1 MSDSSDAENEVV
13 EKTLKNVEFIQT
25 MIDSTAKLL
34 LGLRNECAATND
46 LTQNEIREQESKL
59 LKLFSKQ
66 LVQTTKADP
75 QHTQEKL
82 SGYPR
87 TDQWLTVVGLPENAV
102 QEILQRG
109 IRLGA
114 LLEMSEE
121 EVQSLLHRFNTA
133 EEDITKLNTA
143 LRNLK
148 IWTGRELHGGLGES
162 DIELHWTQYRS
173 PSSSPYN
180 SSPNNPSSGRPSTS
194 SETSQLL
201 PTPPH
206 STPSSP
212 SPVHQERQY
221 RSTPPATPPTVRPLQ
236 HNTNSRIPS
245 TPPPSRIKV
254 KSPSSTVPM
263 TSSKSFTNLHTNL
276 HIKVVDVDGINK
288 YDGINKFNKH
298 LITRPSHP
306 PLIKSY
312 SEERR
317 KRPDLT
323 LDNTHVV
330 RRPSNE
336 DPYPSPS
343 QTSPSYLDHSLS
355 IPRSPKF
362 VHRFKKGY
370 IMSGTCEV
378 CAKQIYFRGKTCK
391 ICKFKCHRD
400 CTSRAPAQCL
410 PDYYSTD
417 LKHRDGSPS
426 PSAERNGIHLKPS
439 KNSSVPAFHTTDSG
453 SNPSSCNSSTPS
465 SPTTTR
471 YTPSPAHTNNS
482 NTFLFPEIVEPS
494 ANGDVFLVKDSISGS
509 SRDVVGTNTS
519 DDSNKTLVDSN
530 ASEKTL
536 EREDSMDSQDGIIH
550 HWDRGNSLSVT
561 LKEWD
566 IPFEQLKLMDKIGT
580 GRFGTVYK
588 GTWHG
593 QVAIKMLHMDPD
605 SDNNQAQLSAF
616 KLEVAMLKNTRHE
629 NLLLFM
635 GACMKPPHLAI
646 VTSYCSGQT
655 LYTYVRTNAREKFNM
670 NKTIMIAQQIAQG
683 MGYLHARGIIHK
695 DLKTKNIF
703 LENGKVVITDFGLFS
718 VTKICHGNRKGDWLH
733 ISPGWLCYLSPE
745 VIRCLHS
752 GRSKVD
758 LPFSEKSDI
767 YAFGTIW
774 YELLVGDWP
783 FRNQP
788 PECIIWQ
795 VGRGIKQSL
804 GSVMASKEVKDIFRI
819 CWSYKHSDRPE
830 FNQLFEHIRK
840 LSTRL
845 PPKSVNFRRSSDPVV
860 LANRPPLGMF

>member
-1 MSDSSDAENEVV
+1 MSDSSDAENEVI

-66 LVQTTKADP
+66 LVQTTKVDP

-82 SGYPR
+82 SGYPK

-102 QEILQRG
+102 QEILKRD
-109 IRLGA
+109 IKLGT
-114 LLEMSEE
+114 LLEMTEE
-121 EVQSLLHRFNTA
+121 EVQSLLQRLNTA
-133 EEDITKLNTA
+133 EDDITKLNTA

-162 DIELHWTQYRS
+162 DIELHWTRYRS

-212 SPVHQERQY
+212 SPVHQERQN
-221 RSTPPATPPTVRPLQ
+221 RITPPATPPTTRPLQ
-236 HNTNSRIPS
+236 HNTTSRIPS
-245 TPPPSRIKV
+245 TPPPPSRIKV
-254 KSPSSTVPM
+254 KSPSTAVPI
-263 TSSKSFTNLHTNL
+263 TSSKSYTNLHTNL
-276 HIKVVDVDGINK
+276 HIKVVDV
-288 YDGINKFNKH
+288 DGINKFNKH

-323 LDNTHVV
+323 LENTHVV

-343 QTSPSYLDHSLS
+343 QTSPSCLDSNLS
-355 IPRSPKF
+355 IPPGRSPKC

-378 CAKQIYFRGKTCK
+378 CNKQIYFRGKTCK

-400 CTSRAPAQCL
+400 CTSRAPTQCL
-410 PDYYSTD
+410 PDFYLID

-465 SPTTTR
+465 SPTTMR
-471 YTPSPAHTNNS
+471 YTPSPA
-482 NTFLFPEIVEPS
+482 NTQNLTTFTFPEIVEPS
-494 ANGDVFLVKDSISGS
+494 ANGDVLGKDSSVSS

-536 EREDSMDSQDGIIH
+536 EREDSIDSQDGIIH

-758 LPFSEKSDI
+758 LPFSEKSDV

-804 GSVMASKEVKDIFRI
+804 GSVMASKEVKDVLMD
-819 CWSYKHSDRPE
+819 CWSYQPDDRPQ
-830 FNQLFEHIRK
+830 FRALLK
-840 LSTRL
+840 LVEKLPKKRL
-845 PPKSVNFRRSSDPVV
+845 VRSPSHPVHLSRSVDSVFM
-860 LANRPPLGMF
+860 A

>member
-804 GSVMASKEVKDIFRI
+804 GSVMASKEVKDVLMD
-819 CWSYKHSDRPE
+819 CWSYQPDDRPQ
-830 FNQLFEHIRK
+830 FRTLLK
-840 LSTRL
+840 LVEKLPKKRL
-845 PPKSVNFRRSSDPVV
+845 VRSPSHPVHLSRSVDSVFT
-860 LANRPPLGMF
+860 A

>member
-288 YDGINKFNKH
+288 YDGINK
-298 LITRPSHP
+298 
-306 PLIKSY
+306 
-312 SEERR
+312 RR

-400 CTSRAPAQCL
+400 CTSRAPAQCV

>member
-1 MSDSSDAENEVV
+1 MSDSSDAENEVI
-13 EKTLKNVEFIQT
+13 EKTLKDVEFIQT

-66 LVQTTKADP
+66 LVKTTEADP
-75 QHTQEKL
+75 QHAQEKL
-82 SGYPR
+82 SGYPK

-102 QEILQRG
+102 QEILRRD
-109 IRLGA
+109 IKLRT
-114 LLEMSEE
+114 LLDMTED
-121 EVQSLLHRFNTA
+121 EVQSLLQRFNTA

-148 IWTGRELHGGLGES
+148 IWTGRELNGGLDDGG
-162 DIELHWTQYRS
+162 IKLHWTPYRS

-221 RSTPPATPPTVRPLQ
+221 RITPPATPPTVRPLP
-236 HNTNSRIPS
+236 HNTNSRI
-245 TPPPSRIKV
+245 
-254 KSPSSTVPM
+254 KSPPNTVPM
-263 TSSKSFTNLHTNL
+263 TTSKSYTNLHANL
-276 HIKVVDVDGINK
+276 HIKVVDVDGIQK
-288 YDGINKFNKH
+288 YDGISK
-298 LITRPSHP
+298 
-306 PLIKSY
+306 
-312 SEERR
+312 RR

-336 DPYPSPS
+336 DPHPSPS
-343 QTSPSYLDHSLS
+343 QTSPSCLDNNLS
-355 IPRSPKF
+355 ISRSPKL
-362 VHRFKKGY
+362 VHRISNTFKITTCDFCHKQMFLGY
-370 IMSGTCEV
+370 
-378 CAKQIYFRGKTCK
+378 KCK
-391 ICKFKCHRD
+391 VCKFKCHRD
-400 CTSRAPAQCL
+400 CTSRAPSQCH
-410 PDYYSTD
+410 PDYYSID
-417 LKHRDGSPS
+417 LRHRDGSPS
-426 PSAERNGIHLKPS
+426 PSAERNGIHLKPN
-439 KNSSVPAFHTTDSG
+439 KINSVPVFHTDSG

-465 SPTTTR
+465 SPTTMR
-471 YTPSPAHTNNS
+471 YTPSPANTQNS
-482 NTFLFPEIVEPS
+482 PTFTFPEIVESS
-494 ANGDVFLVKDSISGS
+494 ADGDVFIGKDPSSS
-509 SRDVVGTNTS
+509 NSRDVVGTNTS

-566 IPFEQLKLMDKIGT
+566 IPFEQLKFMDKIGT

-635 GACMKPPHLAI
+635 GACMKPPQLAI

-655 LYTYVRTNAREKFNM
+655 LYTYVRTNVREKFNM
-670 NKTIMIAQQIAQG
+670 NKTILIAQQIAQG

-758 LPFSEKSDI
+758 LPFSEKSDV

-804 GSVMASKEVKDIFRI
+804 GSVMASKEVKDIFRY
-819 CWSYKHSDRPE
+819 CWSFKHSDRPE

-840 LSTRL
+840 LSTRI
-845 PPKSVNFRRSSDPVV
+845 PPKSINYRRSSDPVV
-860 LANRPPLGMF
+860 LGARPLGMF

>member
-1 MSDSSDAENEVV
+1 MSDSSDAENEVI
-13 EKTLKNVEFIQT
+13 EKTLKDVEFIQT

-66 LVQTTKADP
+66 LVKTTEADP
-75 QHTQEKL
+75 QHAQEKL
-82 SGYPR
+82 SGYPK

-102 QEILQRG
+102 QEILRRD
-109 IRLGA
+109 IKLRT
-114 LLEMSEE
+114 LLDMTED
-121 EVQSLLHRFNTA
+121 EVQSLLQRFNTA

-148 IWTGRELHGGLGES
+148 IWTGRELNGGLDDGG
-162 DIELHWTQYRS
+162 IKLHWTPYRS

-221 RSTPPATPPTVRPLQ
+221 RITPPATPPTVRPLP
-236 HNTNSRIPS
+236 HNTNSRI
-245 TPPPSRIKV
+245 
-254 KSPSSTVPM
+254 KSPPNTVPM
-263 TSSKSFTNLHTNL
+263 TTSKSYTNLHANL
-276 HIKVVDVDGINK
+276 HIKVVDVDGIQK
-288 YDGINKFNKH
+288 YDGISKFNKH

-336 DPYPSPS
+336 DPHPSPS
-343 QTSPSYLDHSLS
+343 QTSPSCLDNNLS
-355 IPRSPKF
+355 ISRSPKL
-362 VHRFKKGY
+362 VHRISNTFKITTCDFCHKQMFLGY
-370 IMSGTCEV
+370 
-378 CAKQIYFRGKTCK
+378 KCK
-391 ICKFKCHRD
+391 VCKFKCHRD
-400 CTSRAPAQCL
+400 CTSRAPSQCH
-410 PDYYSTD
+410 PDYYSID
-417 LKHRDGSPS
+417 LRHRDGSPS
-426 PSAERNGIHLKPS
+426 PSAERNGIHLKPN
-439 KNSSVPAFHTTDSG
+439 KINSVPVFHTDSG

-465 SPTTTR
+465 SPTTMR
-471 YTPSPAHTNNS
+471 YTPSPANTQNS
-482 NTFLFPEIVEPS
+482 PTFTFPEIVESS
-494 ANGDVFLVKDSISGS
+494 ADGDVFIGKDPSSS
-509 SRDVVGTNTS
+509 NSRDVVGTNTS

-566 IPFEQLKLMDKIGT
+566 IPFEQLKFMDKIGT

-635 GACMKPPHLAI
+635 GACMKPPQLAI

-655 LYTYVRTNAREKFNM
+655 LYTYVRTNVREKFNM
-670 NKTIMIAQQIAQG
+670 NKTILIAQQIAQG

-758 LPFSEKSDI
+758 LPFSEKSDV

-804 GSVMASKEVKDIFRI
+804 GSVMASKEVKDIFRY
-819 CWSYKHSDRPE
+819 CWSFKHSDRPE

-840 LSTRL
+840 LSTRI
-845 PPKSVNFRRSSDPVV
+845 PPKSINYRRSSDPVV
-860 LANRPPLGMF
+860 LGARPLGMF

>member
-1 MSDSSDAENEVV
+1 MSDSSDAENEVI
-13 EKTLKNVEFIQT
+13 EKTLKDVEFIQT

-66 LVQTTKADP
+66 LVKTTEADP
-75 QHTQEKL
+75 QHAQEKL
-82 SGYPR
+82 SGYPK

-102 QEILQRG
+102 QEILRRD
-109 IRLGA
+109 IKLRT
-114 LLEMSEE
+114 LLDMTED
-121 EVQSLLHRFNTA
+121 EVQSLLQRFNTA

-148 IWTGRELHGGLGES
+148 IWTGRELNGGLDDGG
-162 DIELHWTQYRS
+162 IKLHWTPYRS

-221 RSTPPATPPTVRPLQ
+221 RITPPATPPTVRPLP
-236 HNTNSRIPS
+236 HNTNSRI
-245 TPPPSRIKV
+245 
-254 KSPSSTVPM
+254 KSPPNTVPM
-263 TSSKSFTNLHTNL
+263 TTSKSYTNLHANL
-276 HIKVVDVDGINK
+276 HIKVVDVDGIQK
-288 YDGINKFNKH
+288 YDGISKFNKH

-336 DPYPSPS
+336 DPHPSPS
-343 QTSPSYLDHSLS
+343 QTSPSCLDNNLS
-355 IPRSPKF
+355 ISRSPKL
-362 VHRFKKGY
+362 VHRISNTFKITTCDFCHKQMFLGY
-370 IMSGTCEV
+370 
-378 CAKQIYFRGKTCK
+378 KCK
-391 ICKFKCHRD
+391 VCKFKCHRD
-400 CTSRAPAQCL
+400 CTSRAPSQCH
-410 PDYYSTD
+410 PDYYSID
-417 LKHRDGSPS
+417 LRHRDGSPS
-426 PSAERNGIHLKPS
+426 PSAERNGIHLKPN
-439 KNSSVPAFHTTDSG
+439 KINSVPVFHTDSG

-465 SPTTTR
+465 SPTTMR
-471 YTPSPAHTNNS
+471 YTPSPANTQNS
-482 NTFLFPEIVEPS
+482 PTFTFPEIVESS
-494 ANGDVFLVKDSISGS
+494 ADGDVFIGKDPSSS
-509 SRDVVGTNTS
+509 NSRDVVGTNTS

-566 IPFEQLKLMDKIGT
+566 IPFEQLKFMDKIGT

-635 GACMKPPHLAI
+635 GACMKPPQLAI

-655 LYTYVRTNAREKFNM
+655 LYTYVRTNVREKFNM
-670 NKTIMIAQQIAQG
+670 NKTILIAQQIAQG

-758 LPFSEKSDI
+758 LPFSEKSDV

-804 GSVMASKEVKDIFRI
+804 GSVMASKEVKDVLML
-819 CWSYKHSDRPE
+819 CWSYQPDDRPQ
-830 FNQLFEHIRK
+830 FRQLLKTVE
-840 LSTRL
+840 RL
-845 PPKSVNFRRSSDPVV
+845 PKKRLVRSPSHPVHLSRSVDSVFT
-860 LANRPPLGMF
+860 A

>member
-66 LVQTTKADP
+66 LVQTAKVDP
-75 QHTQEKL
+75 ENTQEKL
-82 SGYPR
+82 SGYPK

-102 QEILQRG
+102 QEILKRD
-109 IRLGA
+109 IKLGM
-114 LLEMSEE
+114 LLQMSED
-121 EVQSLLHRFNTA
+121 EVQSLLQRFNTA

-148 IWTGRELHGGLGES
+148 LWTGREQHGGLADS

-221 RSTPPATPPTVRPLQ
+221 RITPPATPPTVRPIQ
-236 HNTNSRIPS
+236 HNTNSLIPS
-245 TPPPSRIKV
+245 TPPSRIKV
-254 KSPSSTVPM
+254 KSPPTTVPM
-263 TSSKSFTNLHTNL
+263 TTSKSYTNLHTNL

-288 YDGINKFNKH
+288 
-298 LITRPSHP
+298 
-306 PLIKSY
+306 
-312 SEERR
+312 RR

-336 DPYPSPS
+336 DPHPSPS
-343 QTSPSYLDHSLS
+343 QTSPSYLDNNLS

-378 CAKQIYFRGKTCK
+378 CSKQIYFMGKTCK

-400 CTSRAPAQCL
+400 CTSRAPSQCL
-410 PDYYSTD
+410 PDFYSLD
-417 LKHRDGSPS
+417 HKHRDGSPS
-426 PSAERNGIHLKPS
+426 PSAERNGIHLKPH
-439 KNSSVPAFHTTDSG
+439 KNSSAPAFHNTDSG

-465 SPTTTR
+465 SPATMR
-471 YTPSPAHTNNS
+471 YTPSPA
-482 NTFLFPEIVEPS
+482 NTQDSTTFVYPEIVKSS
-494 ANGDVFLVKDSISGS
+494 ADGEVFVGKDSSVSS

-566 IPFEQLKLMDKIGT
+566 IPFEQLKLMEKIGT

-635 GACMKPPHLAI
+635 GACMKPPQLAI

-655 LYTYVRTNAREKFNM
+655 LYSYVRTNAREKFNM
-670 NKTIMIAQQIAQG
+670 NKTILIAQQIAQG

-718 VTKICHGNRKGDWLH
+718 VTKICHGNRKGDCLH

-758 LPFSEKSDI
+758 LPFSEKSDV

-783 FRNQP
+783 FRNLA

-804 GSVMASKEVKDIFRI
+804 GSVMASKEVKDVLMI
-819 CWSYKHSDRPE
+819 CWTYQPDDRPHFKHLLKAVE
-830 FNQLFEHIRK
+830 
-840 LSTRL
+840 RL
-845 PPKSVNFRRSSDPVV
+845 PKKRLVRSPSHPVHLSRSVDSVFT
-860 LANRPPLGMF
+860 A

>member
-1 MSDSSDAENEVV
+1 MSDSSDAENEVI
-13 EKTLKNVEFIQT
+13 EKTLKDVEFIQT

-66 LVQTTKADP
+66 LVKTTEADP
-75 QHTQEKL
+75 QHAQEKL
-82 SGYPR
+82 SGYPK

-102 QEILQRG
+102 QEILRRD
-109 IRLGA
+109 IKLRT
-114 LLEMSEE
+114 LLDMTED
-121 EVQSLLHRFNTA
+121 EVQSLLQRFNTA

-148 IWTGRELHGGLGES
+148 IWTGRELNGGLDDGG
-162 DIELHWTQYRS
+162 IKLHWTPYRS

-221 RSTPPATPPTVRPLQ
+221 RITPPATPPTVRPLP
-236 HNTNSRIPS
+236 HNTNSRI
-245 TPPPSRIKV
+245 
-254 KSPSSTVPM
+254 KSPPNTVPM
-263 TSSKSFTNLHTNL
+263 TTSKSYTNLHANL
-276 HIKVVDVDGINK
+276 HIKVVDVDGIQK
-288 YDGINKFNKH
+288 YDGISKFNKH

-336 DPYPSPS
+336 DPHPSPS
-343 QTSPSYLDHSLS
+343 QTSPSCLDNNLS
-355 IPRSPKF
+355 ISRSPKL

-378 CAKQIYFRGKTCK
+378 CSKQIYFMGKTCK
-391 ICKFKCHRD
+391 VCKFKCHRD
-400 CTSRAPAQCL
+400 CTSRAPSQCH
-410 PDYYSTD
+410 PDYYSID
-417 LKHRDGSPS
+417 LRHRDGSPS
-426 PSAERNGIHLKPS
+426 PSAERNGIHLKPN
-439 KNSSVPAFHTTDSG
+439 KINSVPVFHTDSG

-465 SPTTTR
+465 SPTTMR
-471 YTPSPAHTNNS
+471 YTPSPANTQNS
-482 NTFLFPEIVEPS
+482 PTFTFPEIVESS
-494 ANGDVFLVKDSISGS
+494 ADGDVFIGKDPSSS
-509 SRDVVGTNTS
+509 NSRDVVGTNTS

-566 IPFEQLKLMDKIGT
+566 IPFEQLKFMDKIGT

-635 GACMKPPHLAI
+635 GACMKPPQLAI

-655 LYTYVRTNAREKFNM
+655 LYTYVRTNVREKFNM
-670 NKTIMIAQQIAQG
+670 NKTILIAQQIAQG

-758 LPFSEKSDI
+758 LPFSEKSDV

-804 GSVMASKEVKDIFRI
+804 GSVMASKEVKDVLML
-819 CWSYKHSDRPE
+819 CWSYQPDDRPQ
-830 FNQLFEHIRK
+830 FRQLLKTVE
-840 LSTRL
+840 RL
-845 PPKSVNFRRSSDPVV
+845 PKKRLVRSPSHPVHLSRSVDSVFT
-860 LANRPPLGMF
+860 A

>member
-288 YDGINKFNKH
+288 YDGINK
-298 LITRPSHP
+298 
-306 PLIKSY
+306 
-312 SEERR
+312 RR

>member
-276 HIKVVDVDGINK
+276 HIKVVDV
-288 YDGINKFNKH
+288 DGINKFNKH

>member
-1 MSDSSDAENEVV
+1 MSDSSDAENEVI

-82 SGYPR
+82 SGYPK

-102 QEILQRG
+102 QEILKRD
-109 IRLGA
+109 IKLGT
-114 LLEMSEE
+114 LLEMTEE
-121 EVQSLLHRFNTA
+121 EVQSLLQRLNTA
-133 EEDITKLNTA
+133 EDDITKLNTA

-162 DIELHWTQYRS
+162 DIELHWTRYRS

-212 SPVHQERQY
+212 SPVHQERQN
-221 RSTPPATPPTVRPLQ
+221 RITPPATPPTTRPLQ
-236 HNTNSRIPS
+236 HNTTSRIPS
-245 TPPPSRIKV
+245 TPPPPSRIKV
-254 KSPSSTVPM
+254 KSPSTAVPI
-263 TSSKSFTNLHTNL
+263 TSSKSYTNLHTNL

-288 YDGINKFNKH
+288 
-298 LITRPSHP
+298 
-306 PLIKSY
+306 
-312 SEERR
+312 RR

-323 LDNTHVV
+323 LENTHVV

-343 QTSPSYLDHSLS
+343 QTSPSCLDSNLS
-355 IPRSPKF
+355 IPPGRSPKC
-362 VHRFKKGY
+362 VHR
-370 IMSGTCEV
+370 
-378 CAKQIYFRGKTCK
+378 
-391 ICKFKCHRD
+391 FKCHRD
-400 CTSRAPAQCL
+400 CTSRAPTQCL
-410 PDYYSTD
+410 PDFYLID

-465 SPTTTR
+465 SPTTMR
-471 YTPSPAHTNNS
+471 YTPSPA
-482 NTFLFPEIVEPS
+482 NTQNLTTFTFPEIVEPS
-494 ANGDVFLVKDSISGS
+494 ANGDVLGKDSSVSS

-519 DDSNKTLVDSN
+519 DDSNKTLVD
-530 ASEKTL
+530 
-536 EREDSMDSQDGIIH
+536 
-550 HWDRGNSLSVT
+550 LSVT

-646 VTSYCSGQT
+646 VTSGQT

-758 LPFSEKSDI
+758 LPFSEKSDV

-804 GSVMASKEVKDIFRI
+804 GSVMASKEVKDVLMD
-819 CWSYKHSDRPE
+819 CWSYQPDDRPQ
-830 FNQLFEHIRK
+830 FRALLK
-840 LSTRL
+840 LVEKLPKKRL
-845 PPKSVNFRRSSDPVV
+845 VRSPSHPVHLSRSVDSVFT
-860 LANRPPLGMF
+860 A

>member
-1 MSDSSDAENEVV
+1 M
-13 EKTLKNVEFIQT
+13 
-25 MIDSTAKLL
+25 
-34 LGLRNECAATND
+34 
-46 LTQNEIREQESKL
+46 
-59 LKLFSKQ
+59 
-66 LVQTTKADP
+66 
-75 QHTQEKL
+75 
-82 SGYPR
+82 
-87 TDQWLTVVGLPENAV
+87 
-102 QEILQRG
+102 
-109 IRLGA
+109 
-114 LLEMSEE
+114 
-121 EVQSLLHRFNTA
+121 
-133 EEDITKLNTA
+133 
-143 LRNLK
+143 
-148 IWTGRELHGGLGES
+148 
-162 DIELHWTQYRS
+162 
-173 PSSSPYN
+173 
-180 SSPNNPSSGRPSTS
+180 
-194 SETSQLL
+194 
-201 PTPPH
+201 
-206 STPSSP
+206 
-212 SPVHQERQY
+212 
-221 RSTPPATPPTVRPLQ
+221 
-236 HNTNSRIPS
+236 
-245 TPPPSRIKV
+245 
-254 KSPSSTVPM
+254 
-263 TSSKSFTNLHTNL
+263 
-276 HIKVVDVDGINK
+276 
-288 YDGINKFNKH
+288 
-298 LITRPSHP
+298 
-306 PLIKSY
+306 
-312 SEERR
+312 
-317 KRPDLT
+317 
-323 LDNTHVV
+323 
-330 RRPSNE
+330 
-336 DPYPSPS
+336 
-343 QTSPSYLDHSLS
+343 
-355 IPRSPKF
+355 
-362 VHRFKKGY
+362 
-370 IMSGTCEV
+370 
-378 CAKQIYFRGKTCK
+378 
-391 ICKFKCHRD
+391 
-400 CTSRAPAQCL
+400 
-410 PDYYSTD
+410 
-417 LKHRDGSPS
+417 
-426 PSAERNGIHLKPS
+426 
-439 KNSSVPAFHTTDSG
+439 
-453 SNPSSCNSSTPS
+453 
-465 SPTTTR
+465 R
-471 YTPSPAHTNNS
+471 YTPSPA
-482 NTFLFPEIVEPS
+482 NTQNLTTFTFPEIVEPS
-494 ANGDVFLVKDSISGS
+494 ANGDSSVSS

-670 NKTIMIAQQIAQG
+670 NKTIVIAQQIAQG

-758 LPFSEKSDI
+758 LPFSEKSDV

-804 GSVMASKEVKDIFRI
+804 GSVMASKEVKDVLMD
-819 CWSYKHSDRPE
+819 CWSYQPDDRPQ
-830 FNQLFEHIRK
+830 FRALLK
-840 LSTRL
+840 LVEKLPKKRL
-845 PPKSVNFRRSSDPVV
+845 VRSPSHPVHLSRSVDSVFT
-860 LANRPPLGMF
+860 A